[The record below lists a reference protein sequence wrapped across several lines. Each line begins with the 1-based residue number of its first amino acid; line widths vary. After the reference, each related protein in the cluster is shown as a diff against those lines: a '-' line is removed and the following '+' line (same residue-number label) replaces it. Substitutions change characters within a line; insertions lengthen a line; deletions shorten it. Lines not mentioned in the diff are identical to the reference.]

1 MSNSLYPVNPI
12 DEPWALPEPREP
24 RAYAFASQPPE
35 VFDPHMGSGGSQ
47 KQWEVP
53 LWRKIVRGVGY
64 VILALLVFG
73 GARAVYTFL
82 TDEKVSM
89 TCAAAKTA
97 SIKMSQESS
106 NAGPEI
112 LDIYKIRKVESS
124 GNPKVILKCTGK
136 AVVSNGQ
143 NVPVVF
149 GVEIVGGE
157 YYNFTRAM

>member
-1 MSNSLYPVNPI
+1 VNPI

-73 GARAVYTFL
+73 GARAVL
-82 TDEKVSM
+82 TGEKVPM
-89 TCAAAKTA
+89 TCAAAKTIA
-97 SIKMSQESS
+97 VEMSQESS
-106 NAGPEI
+106 NMGTPELVNI
-112 LDIYKIRKVESS
+112 LKIKKVESS
-124 GNPKVILKCTGK
+124 ANPNVILKCTGK

-149 GVEIVGGE
+149 GVEREGGE
-157 YYNFTRAM
+157 AFNFTRYP